1 MRGPAR
7 LASISWTVPPDVDL
21 IAGAIGILMT
31 DPDRRLQIEAYESIY
46 CYRTR
51 LFVER
56 QGFAATGDI
65 AVRRRVFRAVG
76 PTAKFRRWKT
86 PIGGCA
92 RRRKGCRLVWLA
104 GAKVITSSCILR
116 RVGTAMG
123 PTCRPRISQ
132 TRDRLDGQASMADH
146 IRPRRRVAPL
156 WASDYPAHGSA
167 VRSPQPIARPQMPH
181 AGASLSRQFDVLPGT
196 S

>member
-1 MRGPAR
+1 
-7 LASISWTVPPDVDL
+7 
-21 IAGAIGILMT
+21 MT

-92 RRRKGCRLVWLA
+92 RRRKGCRLVWFA

-146 IRPRRRVAPL
+146 IRPRRRVPL
-156 WASDYPAHGSA
+156 CGPLTILRTDRLSGLHNRLLALKCLTL
-167 VRSPQPIARPQMPH
+167 VRLYR
-181 AGASLSRQFDVLPGT
+181 ASLIFCLALHRDTARLLGT
-196 S
+196 GKGGSPEVDI